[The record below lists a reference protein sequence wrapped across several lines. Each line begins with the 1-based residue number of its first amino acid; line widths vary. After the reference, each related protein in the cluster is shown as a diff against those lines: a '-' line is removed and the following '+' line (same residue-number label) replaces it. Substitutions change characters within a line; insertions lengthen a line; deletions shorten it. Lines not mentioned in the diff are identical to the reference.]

1 MEFSKIIKKCLV
13 CTCICFTVIIAGYM
27 LILQLIN
34 MDEGAAAV
42 EAPRVLLFFL
52 FSLLLSVANSIR
64 SIKNINSAL
73 GYVIHYV
80 ICVFAFYTCFIL
92 PDADISDS
100 NTLTGLIIFTV
111 VYVIVMALIAF
122 FKARLRANRE
132 DDTKYTK
139 QFKNK

>member
-1 MEFSKIIKKCLV
+1 
-13 CTCICFTVIIAGYM
+13 M